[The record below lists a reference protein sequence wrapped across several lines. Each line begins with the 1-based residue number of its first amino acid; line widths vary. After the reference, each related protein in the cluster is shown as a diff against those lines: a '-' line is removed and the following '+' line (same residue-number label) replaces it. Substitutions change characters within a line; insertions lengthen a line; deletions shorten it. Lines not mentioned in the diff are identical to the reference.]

1 MKFSELEK
9 GTRAIKVVS
18 FRLGN
23 APLVEGH
30 KPGDPIPEDEFAVR
44 VGLRIMTG
52 EELARVYKEARAAAF
67 AAGCKEWLDS
77 DPVCRLYDQAY
88 TIAVACVDP
97 DSQGQSE
104 PFFDRGVQQVLSSP
118 ELGAD
123 NIAYLFEQHR
133 LWEDEANLRVDGLT
147 LSQIWDLMA
156 KEAARSENAISPLA
170 RLRPGALKIYT
181 RTTAVH
187 LATLL
192 MARSE
197 PGGSSEDSSTASSA
211 N

>member
-77 DPVCRLYDQAY
+77 DPVCRLY
-88 TIAVACVDP
+88 
-97 DSQGQSE
+97 E

-156 KEAARSENAISPLA
+156 KEAARSENAVSPLA

-192 MARSE
+192 MAKSE
-197 PGGSSEDSSTASSA
+197 PGGSSEESSTASSA